1 MKILGSVANRNS
13 DLSTQVAAL
22 GALVLMKVKGN
33 RAMSAFRSARA
44 AAVLLAG
51 IAVPLLV
58 PVLATAAPA
67 GGDTPAGVSPA
78 PEQSILPQLG
88 TGSAAVGTGSAGK

>member
-1 MKILGSVANRNS
+1 
-13 DLSTQVAAL
+13 
-22 GALVLMKVKGN
+22 
-33 RAMSAFRSARA
+33 MSAFRSARA